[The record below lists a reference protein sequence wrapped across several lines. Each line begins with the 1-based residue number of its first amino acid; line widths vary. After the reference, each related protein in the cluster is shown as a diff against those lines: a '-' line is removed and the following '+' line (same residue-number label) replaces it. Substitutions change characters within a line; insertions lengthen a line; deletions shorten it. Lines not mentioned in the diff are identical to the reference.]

1 MAPLVLG
8 EFHHQIFEET
18 DTEIVYLPTIVE
30 KLFETYPERAR
41 EAVRRGHLTL
51 WTRDELP
58 YGLAILTSTS
68 ESEATMSP
76 LDSCRYSSIRMH
88 RSRVSGPTESTR
100 RLERILNHSTREQG

>member
-41 EAVRRGHLTL
+41 ERRSVAGT
-51 WTRDELP
+51 
-58 YGLAILTSTS
+58 
-68 ESEATMSP
+68 
-76 LDSCRYSSIRMH
+76 
-88 RSRVSGPTESTR
+88 
-100 RLERILNHSTREQG
+100 